1 MEHDKITLDTHILIW
16 YIHEESNVRLSQ
28 KALTAI
34 MQAEENGNIYLPAV
48 VLVEVLALLEKGRY
62 PISFDDMLQDIED
75 NEAYIV
81 VPLTTEVIRIM
92 SSLKGLELHDR
103 AIVATAIMTDT
114 DLVSINTDISKRYRR
129 VLR

>member
-1 MEHDKITLDTHILIW
+1 MEYNRITLDTHILIW

-28 KALTAI
+28 KVLTAI
-34 MQAEENGNIYLPAV
+34 EEAEEDGNIYVPAV
-48 VLVEVLALLEKGRY
+48 VLIELLSLLEKGRY

-75 NEAYIV
+75 NEAYTI
-81 VPLTTEVIRIM
+81 VPLTTEVIRVM
-92 SSLKGLELHDR
+92 RNLEGLELHDR

-114 DLVSINTDISKRYRR
+114 DLVSTDANISRRYNR